1 MTRYVSIV
9 CPIHDQRS
17 GWPEMPI
24 TVVTYI
30 PSKNS
35 MQRHKF
41 RTVSFFEI
49 FLSED
54 LS

>member
-1 MTRYVSIV
+1 VIN
-9 CPIHDQRS
+9 DQTGQQQDR
-17 GWPEMPI
+17 PEMPI

-30 PSKNS
+30 PSNNS
-35 MQRHKF
+35 VQRHKF